1 MIELKNLSLQL
12 GRRSIFH
19 DVNLKFERGNCYG
32 IIGGNGGGKTT
43 LLRLILGE
51 IEPTSG
57 AIEISPDEKISCL
70 DRNHYAFSEQ
80 TLLDTVTRG
89 QNDPDSIESAKNIL
103 IGLGVR
109 DAKHQKLMVEVS
121 PVKKIR
127 TMLARALFGNPTILL
142 LDDPTQ
148 YLDIDSARWFESF
161 MLQFKGTAIIVSH
174 DRHFLN
180 RVCTHIC
187 DVEVG
192 SIELFHGNFNS
203 WRAGRIVQAD
213 FQFSRPD
220 HIESEQILLVDRIS
234 KLVDSSPIISK
245 VSFTIK
251 PGEKV
256 AFVGGTPQRLEML
269 FQILAGE
276 EKILDRGRIEWDS
289 NARIAY
295 LPRDYAQI
303 FDGESLSPSERAKEM
318 LRRTMSVHANV
329 LILHEP
335 TANLDLES
343 ITALNESLMNFDG
356 TILFNSSDRE
366 FVQSIANRIIDLPP
380 EGTVDRISTYS
391 DFLSNE
397 SVKAQRRRKY
407 QKKS

>member
-1 MIELKNLSLQL
+1 MIEFKNISLQL
-12 GRRSIFH
+12 GKRTIFN
-19 DVNLKFERGNCYG
+19 DVNLKFESGNCYG

-51 IEPTSG
+51 VEPTEG
-57 AIEISPDEKISCL
+57 KIEISPDEKISCL
-70 DRNHYAFSEQ
+70 DRNHYAFSEK
-80 TLLDTVTRG
+80 TLLDTVTNG
-89 QNDPDSIESAKNIL
+89 SKNPADIESAKQIL

-109 DAKHQKLMVEVS
+109 DAKHLKLMVEVS
-121 PVKKIR
+121 PVKQIR
-127 TMLARALFGNPTILL
+127 TMLARALFGNPTVLL

-148 YLDIDSARWFESF
+148 FLDIDSARWFENF

-187 DVEVG
+187 DVEIG
-192 SIELFHGNFNS
+192 SIELFRGNFNS

-213 FQFSRPD
+213 FKVARPEQ
-220 HIESEQILLVDRIS
+220 IESDRILLVDNLEKSI
-234 KLVDSSPIISK
+234 DGSPIISK

-256 AFVGGTPQRLEML
+256 AFVGGIPRRIEML

-276 EKILDRGRIEWDS
+276 EKIFDSGIVEWDK

-295 LPRDYAQI
+295 LPKNYAQL
-303 FDGESLSPSERAKEM
+303 FDGSNLAPDERAKEM
-318 LRRTMSVHANV
+318 LKRTMSMHANV

-343 ITALNESLMNFDG
+343 ITALNESLINFNG

-366 FVQSIANRIIDLPP
+366 FVQSIANRIIDLPN
-380 EGTVDRISTYS
+380 EGTIDRISTYS
-391 DFLSNE
+391 DFLANE
-397 SVKAQRRRKY
+397 SVKSQLRRKY
-407 QKKS
+407 RKKS